1 LAKAKAINLKVS
13 DLPTTTRWATS
24 PAAASPKAE
33 LAVGKKAV
41 ACIKKGG
48 PVSPDPFGTSGV
60 TGGVVVVDVTA
71 PTYFQKGATL
81 THLPSATS
89 EVVFLK
95 TAPEALADL
104 VAIGRGPSLACLA
117 AQLASDSALQGAGK
131 VKAAASFM
139 SAPRHGAGKG
149 GIHIRFLES
158 GGNLP
163 GTLKIYDDV
172 FYYVQGP
179 AEVSLTFINLGS
191 AFGLTSE
198 VSVISKVMARAEADA
213 G

>member
-13 DLPTTTRWATS
+13 DLPTTIRWATS

-41 ACIKKGG
+41 ACIKKRG

-60 TGGVVVVDVTA
+60 TGGVVVVDVGA
-71 PTYFQKGATL
+71 PTYFQKGRTL

-104 VAIGRGPSLACLA
+104 VAIGRGSSLACLA

-158 GGNLP
+158 GGNL

-179 AEVSLTFINLGS
+179 AEISLTFINLGS

-198 VSVISKVMARAEADA
+198 VSAISKVMARAKADA